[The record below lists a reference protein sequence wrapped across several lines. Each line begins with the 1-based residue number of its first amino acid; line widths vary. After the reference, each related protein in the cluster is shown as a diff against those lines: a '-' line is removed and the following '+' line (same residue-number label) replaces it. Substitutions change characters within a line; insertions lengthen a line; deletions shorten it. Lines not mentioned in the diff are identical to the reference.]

1 MSKLLY
7 RLKLSQQIMLIVCFC
22 VLIPTLLLWYFI
34 MSSARQSA
42 VQTRKQEAEL
52 RRRQLE
58 IQVERIVEV
67 CNLSTQVFLNTPN
80 LISYLEALKQGQTP
94 DTLKQ
99 LDFYWEDIASLEK
112 IVVSNPELY
121 QIRVYSDVED
131 INEMMPILYGA
142 WRVEQPA
149 WERSR
154 IQMQNW
160 YLDFSECFFSD
171 DPVTEHVM
179 SLVTD
184 IETAGAGYIGIL
196 EVSFCMDEV
205 LPELYEPEGQTGGTD
220 GDSFAVLLAD
230 QGLGVAGDCPLELSA
245 LQQIPYA
252 EEVQERVLD
261 GRRVLVAQAQLKE
274 LGCRYI
280 QVTSLADLS
289 CDMVREAGVSMAA
302 LLAGFALLIVVISQ
316 LTQRMLRGFYRA
328 FDGMRAFADGDVDA
342 AVEISGGGE
351 VAAFARE
358 AGGLLDKIRQLM
370 YDNLKRERESQ
381 ILEVRA
387 LQNQINAHFIYNV
400 LEAIKMMAE
409 IDEEYEIA
417 DAMTSLG
424 KLLRYS
430 MKWEGGSVTLR
441 QELDYIE
448 DYIMLMNLRFDHVI
462 HLRKE
467 FPRELL
473 MQRIPKISLQPIVE
487 NAVVHG
493 VASMDSDSEI
503 LLQGAADADKERI
516 MIMVADDGQGMDEE
530 RLEQLRRQIAG
541 QEPAHSSSGN
551 GLGLHNVQS
560 RIQRFFGME
569 YGLTVSS
576 QPEKGTT
583 VTLTLPYQMVQEEER

>member
-1 MSKLLY
+1 MRKLLY
-7 RLKLSQQIMLIVCFC
+7 RLKLSQQIMLIVCLC
-22 VLIPTLLLWYFI
+22 VLVPTLLLWYFI
-34 MSSARQSA
+34 MSSAQQTA
-42 VQTRKQEAEL
+42 IQTRKQEAEL
-52 RRRQLE
+52 RRGQLE

-80 LISYLEALKQGQTP
+80 LVSYLADLKQGRTP
-94 DTLKQ
+94 DTLKL

-121 QIRVYSDVED
+121 QIRVYSDVEN

-142 WRVEQPA
+142 WRVKQPA
-149 WERSR
+149 WEQSR
-154 IQMQNW
+154 IQTQNW
-160 YLDFSECFFSD
+160 YLDFSERFFSD

-184 IETAGAGYIGIL
+184 IETAGAGHIGIL
-196 EVSFCMDEV
+196 EVSIRMNEI
-205 LPELYEPEGQTGGTD
+205 LPELYEKVEKADGED

-230 QGLGVAGDCPLELSA
+230 EGRGVIGDCPVELSV
-245 LQQIPYA
+245 LQQIPYT
-252 EEVQERVLD
+252 EEVEERVLD
-261 GRRVLVAQAQLKE
+261 GKRVLVAQTQLKE
-274 LGCRYI
+274 MGCRYI
-280 QVTSLADLS
+280 QVTSLVDLN
-289 CDMVREAGVSMAA
+289 CDMVREAGFLMMV
-302 LLAGFALLIVVISQ
+302 LLVGFSLLMVVISR
-316 LTQRMLRGFYRA
+316 LTQRLLRGFYRA

-342 AVEISGGGE
+342 VVEISGGGE

-370 YDNLKRERESQ
+370 QDNLKRERESQ
-381 ILEVRA
+381 ILEIRA

-430 MKWEGGSVTLR
+430 MKWEGGSVTLQ

-448 DYIMLMNLRFDHVI
+448 NYIMLMNLRFDHVI

-467 FPRELL
+467 VPRELL

-493 VASMDSDSEI
+493 VAALDSDSEI
-503 LLQGAADADKERI
+503 LLQGTVDADRKRI
-516 MIMVADDGQGMDEE
+516 MVMVTDDGQGMDGE
-530 RLEQLRRQIAG
+530 RLERLRRQIAG
-541 QEPAHSSSGN
+541 LEPAHSSSGN
-551 GLGLHNVQS
+551 GIGLHNVHS

-569 YGLTVSS
+569 YGLTVCS

-583 VTLTLPYQMVQEEER
+583 VTLTLPYQIQEEER